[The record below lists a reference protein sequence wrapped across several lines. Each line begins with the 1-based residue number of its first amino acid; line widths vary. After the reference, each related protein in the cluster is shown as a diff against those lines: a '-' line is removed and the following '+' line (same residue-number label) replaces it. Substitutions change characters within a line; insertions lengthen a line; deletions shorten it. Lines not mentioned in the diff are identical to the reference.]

1 MKMNEVKALSHG
13 SRACIKSLEV
23 RNFCTKR
30 KKASCYTREMITVLT
45 LSPTPTKSDEN
56 SGFE

>member
-1 MKMNEVKALSHG
+1 MNDVKALSHG
-13 SRACIKSLEV
+13 SRACIKSVEV

-45 LSPTPTKSDEN
+45 LSPTKSNEN
-56 SGFE
+56 SGFT